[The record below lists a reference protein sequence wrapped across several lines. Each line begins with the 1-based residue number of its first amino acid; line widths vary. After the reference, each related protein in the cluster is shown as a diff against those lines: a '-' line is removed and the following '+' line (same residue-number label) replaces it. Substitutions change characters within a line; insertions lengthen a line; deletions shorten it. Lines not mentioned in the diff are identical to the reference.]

1 VPPRPSAARPSAA
14 RPSAAATGRP
24 ASAAEAAAAQADP
37 QAAAAQADPQA
48 TGGQSGTP
56 AAGGQSDTPAAR
68 AQSGTPAAGA
78 QSGTPATGGQSGTPA
93 TGAQS
98 GTPVTGA
105 RAGRPAATTSAD
117 PQASAAQ
124 DGPQA
129 GGGAAGAA
137 AGRDTAAIGGFI
149 ERFAGILYGAGM
161 PRMPARVFAALLAA
175 DASQLSAAD
184 LAAVL
189 GVSPAAV
196 SGAVRY
202 LGQVGLVATAGEPG
216 SRRLSYSVPD
226 EVWAQLMETRNS
238 LLARMRA
245 TLLDGA
251 ALLGA
256 GTPAGDRLTRSA
268 RYFEFVLDELALVHD
283 RWRELGASPGPI
295 GSAEGDTGPD
305 GTGRDGARAGGPA

>member
-1 VPPRPSAARPSAA
+1 VPPRPSAAQASAA
-14 RPSAAATGRP
+14 DTGRP
-24 ASAAEAAAAQADP
+24 TSAAEA
-37 QAAAAQADPQA
+37 
-48 TGGQSGTP
+48 T
-56 AAGGQSDTPAAR
+56 
-68 AQSGTPAAGA
+68 
-78 QSGTPATGGQSGTPA
+78 
-93 TGAQS
+93 
-98 GTPVTGA
+98 
-105 RAGRPAATTSAD
+105 
-117 PQASAAQ
+117 AAQ

-129 GGGAAGAA
+129 SPAQDGPQASPAQDGPQASPAQDGPQAGAGVAGPA
-137 AGRDTAAIGGFI
+137 AERDPAAIGGFI

-202 LGQVGLVATAGEPG
+202 LGQVGLVEAAGEPG

-226 EVWAQLMETRNS
+226 DVWEQLVETRNT
-238 LLARMRA
+238 LLARLSA
-245 TLLDGA
+245 TLLDGV

-268 RYFEFVLDELALVHD
+268 RYFEFVLDEVALVHD
-283 RWRELGASPGPI
+283 RWRELGAPRGPI

-305 GTGRDGARAGGPA
+305 GTGRDGARADGPA

>member
-1 VPPRPSAARPSAA
+1 VPPRPSAAQGGRQAGPTPDGPQGSAA
-14 RPSAAATGRP
+14 RP
-24 ASAAEAAAAQADP
+24 
-37 QAAAAQADPQA
+37 
-48 TGGQSGTP
+48 
-56 AAGGQSDTPAAR
+56 
-68 AQSGTPAAGA
+68 
-78 QSGTPATGGQSGTPA
+78 
-93 TGAQS
+93 
-98 GTPVTGA
+98 
-105 RAGRPAATTSAD
+105 
-117 PQASAAQ
+117 
-124 DGPQA
+124 GPQA
-129 GGGAAGAA
+129 GTAPDGLQAGTAPDGPPAGTAPAGRQVGAGGDGPA
-137 AGRDTAAIGGFI
+137 AGRDPAAIGAFI

-202 LGQVGLVATAGEPG
+202 LGQIGLVEAAGEPG

-226 EVWAQLMETRNS
+226 DVWAQLVEARNTV
-238 LLARMRA
+238 LGRMRA
-245 TLLDGA
+245 TLLDGV

-268 RYFEFVLDELALVHD
+268 RYFEFVLDEVALVHD
-283 RWRELGASPGPI
+283 RWREFGASRDPI

-305 GTGRDGARAGGPA
+305 GTGRDGARADGPA

>member
-1 VPPRPSAARPSAA
+1 VPPRPSAAR
-14 RPSAAATGRP
+14 
-24 ASAAEAAAAQADP
+24 ASAASTSAGP
-37 QAAAAQADPQA
+37 QA
-48 TGGQSGTP
+48 
-56 AAGGQSDTPAAR
+56 R
-68 AQSGTPAAGA
+68 
-78 QSGTPATGGQSGTPA
+78 
-93 TGAQS
+93 
-98 GTPVTGA
+98 
-105 RAGRPAATTSAD
+105 
-117 PQASAAQ
+117 AAQ
-124 DGPQA
+124 DGPQ
-129 GGGAAGAA
+129 

-251 ALLGA
+251 ALLGG
-256 GTPAGDRLTRSA
+256 GTPAGERLTRSA

-283 RWRELGASPGPI
+283 RWRELGAPPGPI
-295 GSAEGDTGPD
+295 GPAEGDTGPD
-305 GTGRDGARAGGPA
+305 GTRRDGARADGPA

>member
-1 VPPRPSAARPSAA
+1 MPPRPSAAQATAA
-14 RPSAAATGRP
+14 DSGRP

-37 QAAAAQADPQA
+37 QAGATQGGGPTGTTPAGPQASATPPADPEASTAQDGPEA
-48 TGGQSGTP
+48 GT
-56 AAGGQSDTPAAR
+56 TP
-68 AQSGTPAAGA
+68 
-78 QSGTPATGGQSGTPA
+78 
-93 TGAQS
+93 
-98 GTPVTGA
+98 
-105 RAGRPAATTSAD
+105 AGRPGSGARDGPEAGTTPAG
-117 PQASAAQ
+117 PQASAA
-124 DGPQA
+124 
-129 GGGAAGAA
+129 GGGPASE
-137 AGRDTAAIGGFI
+137 RDPVAIGAFI

-161 PRMPARVFAALLAA
+161 ARMPARVFAALLAA

-202 LGQVGLVATAGEPG
+202 LGQIGLVQAAGEPG

-226 EVWAQLMETRNS
+226 DVWEQLVETRNT
-238 LLARMRA
+238 LLARLNA
-245 TLLDGA
+245 TLLDGV

-268 RYFEFVLDELALVHD
+268 RYFEFVLDEVALVHD
-283 RWRELGASPGPI
+283 RWREFGAPRGPI

-305 GTGRDGARAGGPA
+305 GTGRDGARADGPA

>member
-1 VPPRPSAARPSAA
+1 VPPRPSAAQATAA
-14 RPSAAATGRP
+14 DSGRP

-37 QAAAAQADPQA
+37 QAGATQGGGPTGTTPAGPQASATPPADPEASTAQDGPEA
-48 TGGQSGTP
+48 GTTP
-56 AAGGQSDTPAAR
+56 AGRPGSGARDGPEAGTTPAGR
-68 AQSGTPAAGA
+68 PGS
-78 QSGTPATGGQSGTPA
+78 
-93 TGAQS
+93 
-98 GTPVTGA
+98 GA
-105 RAGRPAATTSAD
+105 RAGPEAGTAPA
-117 PQASAAQ
+117 
-124 DGPQA
+124 GPQA
-129 GGGAAGAA
+129 GAAGGGPAPE
-137 AGRDTAAIGGFI
+137 RDPVAIGAFI

-161 PRMPARVFAALLAA
+161 ARMPARVFAALLTA

-202 LGQVGLVATAGEPG
+202 LGQIGLVQAAGEPG

-226 EVWAQLMETRNS
+226 DVWEQLVETRNT
-238 LLARMRA
+238 LLARLNA
-245 TLLDGA
+245 TLLDGV

-268 RYFEFVLDELALVHD
+268 RYFEFVLDEVALVHD
-283 RWRELGASPGPI
+283 RWREFGAPRGPI

-305 GTGRDGARAGGPA
+305 GTGRDGARADGPA

>member
-1 VPPRPSAARPSAA
+1 MPPRPSAA

-37 QAAAAQADPQA
+37 QAA
-48 TGGQSGTP
+48 G
-56 AAGGQSDTPAAR
+56 
-68 AQSGTPAAGA
+68 AQSGTPAA
-78 QSGTPATGGQSGTPA
+78 
-93 TGAQS
+93 
-98 GTPVTGA
+98 GA

-238 LLARMRA
+238 LLGRMRA

-251 ALLGA
+251 ALLGG
-256 GTPAGDRLTRSA
+256 GTPAGERLTRSA

-283 RWRELGASPGPI
+283 RWRELGAPPGPI
-295 GSAEGDTGPD
+295 GSAEGDTGPG
-305 GTGRDGARAGGPA
+305 GTGRDGARADGPA

>member
-1 VPPRPSAARPSAA
+1 VPPRPSAA
-14 RPSAAATGRP
+14 
-24 ASAAEAAAAQADP
+24 QA
-37 QAAAAQADPQA
+37 
-48 TGGQSGTP
+48 
-56 AAGGQSDTPAAR
+56 
-68 AQSGTPAAGA
+68 
-78 QSGTPATGGQSGTPA
+78 
-93 TGAQS
+93 
-98 GTPVTGA
+98 
-105 RAGRPAATTSAD
+105 
-117 PQASAAQ
+117 
-124 DGPQA
+124 GPQA
-129 GGGAAGAA
+129 GPAPPPRPQDSAVPAGPQDSGVPAGPQDSGVPAGPRAGADAAGPAA
-137 AGRDTAAIGGFI
+137 ERNPAAIGGFI

-226 EVWAQLMETRNS
+226 DVWAQLIDTRNA
-238 LLARMRA
+238 LLARLNA

-283 RWRELGASPGPI
+283 RWRELGAPAGPI

-305 GTGRDGARAGGPA
+305 GTGHDGARADGPA

>member
-1 VPPRPSAARPSAA
+1 VPPRPRAAR
-14 RPSAAATGRP
+14 
-24 ASAAEAAAAQADP
+24 ASAA
-37 QAAAAQADPQA
+37 
-48 TGGQSGTP
+48 S
-56 AAGGQSDTPAAR
+56 
-68 AQSGTPAAGA
+68 
-78 QSGTPATGGQSGTPA
+78 
-93 TGAQS
+93 
-98 GTPVTGA
+98 
-105 RAGRPAATTSAD
+105 TSAG

-129 GGGAAGAA
+129 E
-137 AGRDTAAIGGFI
+137 RDTAAIGGFI

-251 ALLGA
+251 ALLGG
-256 GTPAGDRLTRSA
+256 GTPAGERLTRSA

-283 RWRELGASPGPI
+283 RWRELGAPTGPI
-295 GSAEGDTGPD
+295 GPAEGDTGPD
-305 GTGRDGARAGGPA
+305 GTGRDGARADGPA